1 VLCGYT
7 PKSCIPGAHEKSKC
21 YEYFDGL

>member
-7 PKSCIPGAHEKSKC
+7 PKSCIPGAHEKSKY